1 MSTNLFG
8 FAPEPEAKF
17 GYSRHSPS
25 ALNLFAASPAM
36 FVLERVLGKRQP
48 VGAPAHRGSAVEDG
62 VTMGLNNMKASIPSC
77 INVALTKYDTL
88 TALSSDPRNEKY
100 REMIPAMTK
109 TALEELRKYGPPSDT
124 QGEVCWAPDDLKLP
138 IVGFYDYAWQEEGIL
153 VDLKTTEKM
162 PSQIK
167 AAHARQVAHYSM
179 SDNMDA
185 RICYVTPKRLEIYG
199 LENISKHRASLHK
212 IALAVEKFLSLSDD
226 PQYFVSITIP
236 DTDHYYWANPPARQ
250 LCYEIWGV

>member
-17 GYSRHSPS
+17 GYAGTR
-25 ALNLFAASPAM
+25 PARSIY
-36 FVLERVLGKRQP
+36 LQHLLRCSCSKECWARRQP

-100 REMIPAMTK
+100 RDMIPAMTK
-109 TALEELRKYGPPSDT
+109 TALEELRKYGPPTDT

-138 IVGFYDYAWQEEGIL
+138 IIGYYDYAWSEEGIL

-167 AAHARQVAHYSM
+167 VGHARQVSVCT
-179 SDNMDA
+179 
-185 RICYVTPKRLEIYG
+185 RGPTTWTPGCVTSRQSGSRFTDLKIS
-199 LENISKHRASLHK
+199 ENTVTHCG
-212 IALAVEKFLSLSDD
+212 E
-226 PQYFVSITIP
+226 
-236 DTDHYYWANPPARQ
+236 
-250 LCYEIWGV
+250 

>member
-8 FAPEPEAKF
+8 FTTEPEAKF
-17 GYSRHSPS
+17 GYARHSPS
-25 ALNLFAASPAM
+25 ALNLFAASPSM
-36 FVLERVLGKRQP
+36 FVLERVLGKKQP
-48 VGAPAHRGSAVEDG
+48 VGSPAHRGSAVEDG
-62 VTMGLNNMKASIPSC
+62 VTMGLVNMKASIPSC

-88 TALSSDPRNEKY
+88 TALSSDPRKEKY

-109 TALEELRKYGPPSDT
+109 TALEELRKYGAPSDT

-138 IVGFYDYAWQEEGIL
+138 IVGFYDYAWAEKGIL

-167 AAHARQVAHYSM
+167 VGHARQVSLYSG

-185 RICYVTPKRLEIYG
+185 RLVYVTPRRIEVYG
-199 LENISKHRASLHK
+199 LENINKHREALRK
-212 IALAVEKFLSLSDD
+212 IARAVENFLALSDD
-226 PQYFVSITIP
+226 PQYFVSITMP
-236 DTDHYYWANPPARQ
+236 DLDSFYWSNPPARQ
-250 LCYEIWGV
+250 VAFEIWGI

>member
-17 GYSRHSPS
+17 GYARHSPS

-36 FVLERVLGKRQP
+36 FVLERVLGKKQP

-100 REMIPAMTK
+100 RDMIPAMTK
-109 TALEELRKYGPPSDT
+109 TALEELRKYGPPTDT

-138 IVGFYDYAWQEEGIL
+138 IVGFYDYEFANHGII

-167 AAHARQVAHYSM
+167 VGHARQVSLYAGGG
-179 SDNMDA
+179 NMGA
-185 RICYVTPKRLEIYG
+185 RLCYVTPKRLEMYE
-199 LENISKHRASLHK
+199 LENISKHREALRK

-226 PQYFVSITIP
+226 PEYFVSITVP
-236 DTDHYYWANPPARQ
+236 DTDHFFWANPPARQ
-250 LCYEIWGV
+250 LAWDIWKI